1 MNLETVISTINIP
14 EDKIL
19 NVYVTGSRVY
29 GTNDANSDWD
39 FFVIVED
46 DADLQSGWELQEVG
60 DVNAGIAKISH
71 FVDIILNRD
80 QNLQAICCL
89 FVPQEFIW
97 LDKAKNLHERYKV
110 HKYSL
115 KQSILSKACSCF
127 HRAEWYCNEAE
138 KTENEDEKAR
148 LSRKSKKMIF
158 HCLRYLHLGLQLF
171 DTGKIYDFKVA
182 NHYWTEIQNIDSVKW
197 IDYEKVYRPVYLEL
211 LHKLPRQIDQMVEG
225 FSSDPL
231 LTEMWRLTHLPIIQQ
246 GYQLSIVNHC
256 QEIARHV
263 APYEDKKITMLAEIE
278 KEFPQVLEVYK
289 EMFDKHIQL
298 CEEIQRIYNE
308 LLKNM
313 LDSIN
318 NEDNNTNNNNDEK
331 KNKTLIKNGSDF
343 VKAFWKV
350 AHDDPYSKC
359 LLNMNKFLAEKL
371 KEENI
376 TKYIL
381 DNSIGSIE
389 VPLRSVLLFFE
400 ISPRTTFDTT
410 WNHKYNPNN
419 NVNK

>member
-1 MNLETVISTINIP
+1 VLV
-14 EDKIL
+14 
-19 NVYVTGSRVY
+19 
-29 GTNDANSDWD
+29 
-39 FFVIVED
+39 
-46 DADLQSGWELQEVG
+46 
-60 DVNAGIAKISH
+60 
-71 FVDIILNRD
+71 
-80 QNLQAICCL
+80 
-89 FVPQEFIW
+89 
-97 LDKAKNLHERYKV
+97 
-110 HKYSL
+110 
-115 KQSILSKACSCF
+115 
-127 HRAEWYCNEAE
+127 
-138 KTENEDEKAR
+138 
-148 LSRKSKKMIF
+148 
-158 HCLRYLHLGLQLF
+158 
-171 DTGKIYDFKVA
+171 
-182 NHYWTEIQNIDSVKW
+182 
-197 IDYEKVYRPVYLEL
+197 
-211 LHKLPRQIDQMVEG
+211 
-225 FSSDPL
+225 
-231 LTEMWRLTHLPIIQQ
+231 
-246 GYQLSIVNHC
+246 
-256 QEIARHV
+256 
-263 APYEDKKITMLAEIE
+263 EIE